1 MKHAGSMPL
10 KSSKDAGKG
19 VTKPVVKDG
28 SKTSGKDGNKSQQT
42 VDPPPTPS
50 EKEKTLETGGEPA
63 PAGDAPIDIFQF
75 EKQVHQ
81 NIQDKQRFRELNIV
95 ADSTRPTE
103 DFFAKKD
110 SSMKK
115 NSAFVKK
122 LKTISES
129 QRDQIMK
136 DFTTLNL
143 TK

>member
-19 VTKPVVKDG
+19 ATKPVVKDAP
-28 SKTSGKDGNKSQQT
+28 KTSGKDGNKSQQST
-42 VDPPPTPS
+42 DPPPTPS
-50 EKEKTLETGGEPA
+50 DKEKTFETGGEPA
-63 PAGDAPIDIFQF
+63 PAVDAPIDIVQI
-75 EKQVHQ
+75 EKQVRQ
-81 NIQDKQRFRELNIV
+81 NIQDKQRFRELNLA

-103 DFFAKKD
+103 DFFVKKD

-129 QRDQIMK
+129 QRDPIMK